1 MEKEEYLY
9 MIVNNID
16 NAKKLREDSINQKE
30 FYQKINGDKNII
42 RNLDNNIE
50 LYNKT
55 IESLE
60 NLKYLPVYEIINK
73 MSSNELLNYKKN
85 ILSEIDNSIFKERNQ
100 IEKLNSDI
108 NELNKNIEEISANY
122 LRYKKEKVLNDEQLN
137 CYITECKEI
146 QQEQVDINNEIKEH
160 ENKITEMMTRKNII
174 ESKTTEEIR
183 EYLINT
189 YDLNNIKYELDRYKV
204 TRSDE
209 IIVNLCNNLTILD
222 EIDELIREYIKLNN
236 NTSKKTM
243 RMPEIFRDY
252 KIHGVSSIND
262 YILTKCFETD
272 YSSKTNEITFNNIK
286 DIDVIKNNIEM
297 VVKEINSRKNSLI
310 DFKLEVNELSKLSF
324 YTINKDLINFVT
336 ELCNTL
342 YLTELEK
349 NNVSDLY
356 NKYIKLVN
364 KKYRTEYSVNK
375 SITIEKELKY
385 EIKNILDVYWG
396 VLCERLESTLIGIK
410 SDFEF
415 ISNISSYDIHKGKDK
430 MLFDTE
436 EFSEIGL
443 LNMRVLI
450 EKVLTKYTEINNV
463 LNTFNDDLSNC
474 KNNIIDNK
482 NNKEKE
488 LNNIKNK
495 IDNLY
500 FKVSPKDFPI
510 LVEDYEN
517 LNKIFNE
524 RALINSIVKMNRKN
538 LISQVRSESV
548 KYRDNNVLIE
558 DIEVI
563 KKKVLNKE

>member
-73 MSSNELLNYKKN
+73 MSSNELLNYKKS

-100 IEKLNSDI
+100 IEKLNSEI
-108 NELNKNIEEISANY
+108 NELNKNIGEISANY

-160 ENKITEMMTRKNII
+160 ENKITEMITRKNII

-189 YDLNNIKYELDRYKV
+189 YDFNNIKYELDRYKV

-236 NTSKKTM
+236 STSKKTM
-243 RMPEIFRDY
+243 RMSEIFRDY

-364 KKYRTEYSVNK
+364 KKHRTEYSVNK

-385 EIKNILDVYWG
+385 EIKNVLDVYWG

-410 SDFEF
+410 NDFEF

-517 LNKIFNE
+517 LSKIFNE
-524 RALINSIVKMNRKN
+524 RTLINSIVKMNRKN

>member
-73 MSSNELLNYKKN
+73 MSSNELLNYKKS

-100 IEKLNSDI
+100 IEKLNSEI
-108 NELNKNIEEISANY
+108 NELNKNIGEISANY

-160 ENKITEMMTRKNII
+160 ENKITEMITRKNII

-189 YDLNNIKYELDRYKV
+189 YDFNNIKYELDRYKV

-236 NTSKKTM
+236 STSKKTM
-243 RMPEIFRDY
+243 RMSEIFRDY

-364 KKYRTEYSVNK
+364 KKHRTEYSVNK

-385 EIKNILDVYWG
+385 EIKNVLDVYWG

-410 SDFEF
+410 NDFEF

-450 EKVLTKYTEINNV
+450 EKVLTKYTEINNI
-463 LNTFNDDLSNC
+463 LNSFNDDLSNC

-517 LNKIFNE
+517 LSKIFNE
-524 RALINSIVKMNRKN
+524 RTLINSIVKMNRKN